1 MKKFAHMM
9 LLFGLVSLLG
19 MTNVSLA
26 NQTPNA
32 NLNPNSNLNQSP
44 SLNQSP
50 NQGLDI
56 SQTGTQASQQHTSN
70 PPSKINFGPLFVQL
84 SDAMGALKAGNTAGT
99 LVHLN
104 KLDEDLSAMTATMTV
119 DSTEIQAVQKA
130 LQTAINEPNEQN
142 LSAFSSALYALEKS
156 QNPVDYSDKR
166 RVFAKKVMPV
176 FDEMVLALEQMKADD
191 AASIDKARQAYNR
204 FNTIWVANERVV
216 RNTSKGHYGKI
227 ETAMALIRVSIEST
241 PANPTQALAQAQ
253 ILKTEL
259 DSFNQGEISQAV
271 VVTGVSLNDGIALL
285 EQGLAAF
292 EQGDK
297 ATGEAKLGEFIMLW
311 TSIEGE
317 VSTRNPSL
325 YGRIESQ
332 IPVIMASGTDPKQ
345 QAVLAGLIDELN
357 AINPSAQY
365 SAVDSMLILLR
376 EGLEALLIVVALLS
390 ALKVANQPKGKKYIY
405 AGVGAGLIASVAGA
419 VALQQLFPA
428 MTSGASREMLEGVI
442 GIVAV
447 VMMIGIGAWLHSK
460 SSVQSWNAFIKRHM
474 GQALST
480 GSFVGLFGL
489 SFLSVFRE
497 GAETILFYVGILPNI
512 SMSNFLLGIGMA
524 LAILAAVAWVMLK
537 TSTKLPI
544 PKLFMLLTWLIYFL
558 GFKILG
564 VSVSAL
570 QLTNHLPRTVLP
582 SVPAIEWAGFYP
594 TIQTITAQLLYIVVI
609 VVLTVV
615 LKSLPKQSDKP
626 TA

>member
-1 MKKFAHMM
+1 MKSIAIFVLFTSTLSISLPSFASQMPATQNNAQTTINTQITTNTPTPQ
-9 LLFGLVSLLG
+9 GQINQQNQLV
-19 MTNVSLA
+19 
-26 NQTPNA
+26 NQT
-32 NLNPNSNLNQSP
+32 
-44 SLNQSP
+44 
-50 NQGLDI
+50 
-56 SQTGTQASQQHTSN
+56 
-70 PPSKINFGPLFVQL
+70 SKINFSPLFVQL
-84 SDAMGALKAGNTAGT
+84 SDAMGALKANDTSGA
-99 LVHLN
+99 VAHLN
-104 KLDEDLSAMTATMTV
+104 ELNQNLSAMTATMTA
-119 DSTEIQAVQKA
+119 DNSELQSVQTTLK
-130 LQTAINEPNEQN
+130 TAIGEPNEQN
-142 LSAFSSALYALEKS
+142 LSAFSSALYAFEKS

-166 RVFAKKVMPV
+166 RAFAKKVMPA
-176 FDEMVLALEQMKADD
+176 FDEMYLVLEQMKADD
-191 AASIDKARQAYNR
+191 TDSIDKARQAYNR

-241 PANPTQALAQAQ
+241 PANPKQALAQAQ
-253 ILKTEL
+253 ILKSQL
-259 DSFNQGEISQAV
+259 DSFNQGKTSQAV
-271 VVTGVSLNDGIALL
+271 VATGVSLSDGVVLL
-285 EQGLAAF
+285 KQGLAAF

-297 ATGEAKLGEFIMLW
+297 AVGEAKLGEFITLW
-311 TSIEGE
+311 ISIEGE

-325 YGRIESQ
+325 YSRIESQ
-332 IPVIMASGTDPKQ
+332 IPVIMASGSDKKQ
-345 QAVLAGLIDELN
+345 QMVLAGLIDELD
-357 AINPSAQY
+357 AINPSAKY

-390 ALKVANQPKGKKYIY
+390 ALQVANQPKGKKYIY
-405 AGVGAGLIASVAGA
+405 AGVGVGLLASVAGA
-419 VALQQLFPA
+419 IALQQLFPA
-428 MTSGASREMLEGVI
+428 MTSGANREMLEGII

-480 GSFVGLFGL
+480 GSFLGLFGL

-512 SMSNFLLGIGMA
+512 SMSDFLLGIAMA
-524 LAILAAVAWVMLK
+524 LAVLAVVAWVMLK

-564 VSVSAL
+564 VSLSAL

-582 SVPAIEWAGFYP
+582 SIPAIEWAGFYP
-594 TIQTITAQLLYIVVI
+594 TVQTITAQLIYIMVI
-609 VVLTVV
+609 VALWWYSKRQAQT
-615 LKSLPKQSDKP
+615 LAP
-626 TA
+626 

>member
-1 MKKFAHMM
+1 MKSIAIFVLFTSTLSISLPSFASQMPATQNNAQTTINTQITTNTPTPQ
-9 LLFGLVSLLG
+9 GQINQQNQLV
-19 MTNVSLA
+19 
-26 NQTPNA
+26 NQT
-32 NLNPNSNLNQSP
+32 
-44 SLNQSP
+44 
-50 NQGLDI
+50 
-56 SQTGTQASQQHTSN
+56 
-70 PPSKINFGPLFVQL
+70 SKINFSPLFVQL
-84 SDAMGALKAGNTAGT
+84 SDAMGALKANDTSGA
-99 LVHLN
+99 VAHLN
-104 KLDEDLSAMTATMTV
+104 ELNQNLSAMTATMTA
-119 DSTEIQAVQKA
+119 DSSELQSVQTTLK
-130 LQTAINEPNEQN
+130 TAIGEPNEQN
-142 LSAFSSALYALEKS
+142 LSAFSSALYAFEKS

-166 RVFAKKVMPV
+166 RAFAKKVMPA
-176 FDEMVLALEQMKADD
+176 FDEMVFVLEQMIADD
-191 AASIDKARQAYNR
+191 TASIDKARQAYNR

-259 DSFNQGEISQAV
+259 DSFNQGKISQAV
-271 VVTGVSLNDGIALL
+271 VATGVSLSDGVALL
-285 EQGLAAF
+285 KQGLTAF

-297 ATGEAKLGEFIMLW
+297 ATGEAKLGEFITLW

-325 YGRIESQ
+325 YSRIESQ
-332 IPVIMASGTDPKQ
+332 IPIIMASGSDKKQ
-345 QAVLAGLIDELN
+345 QLVLAGLIDELD
-357 AINPSAQY
+357 AINPSAKY

-376 EGLEALLIVVALLS
+376 EGLEALLIVMALLS
-390 ALKVANQPKGKKYIY
+390 ALQVANQPKGKKYIY
-405 AGVGAGLIASVAGA
+405 TGVGVGLIASIAGA
-419 VALQQLFPA
+419 IALQQLFPA
-428 MTSGASREMLEGVI
+428 MTSGANREMLEGI
-442 GIVAV
+442 
-447 VMMIGIGAWLHSK
+447 IGIGAWLHSK

-480 GSFVGLFGL
+480 GSFLGLFGL

-512 SMSNFLLGIGMA
+512 SMSNFLLGIVMA
-524 LAILAAVAWVMLK
+524 LAVLAVVAWVMLK

-564 VSVSAL
+564 VSLSAL

-582 SVPAIEWAGFYP
+582 SIPAIEWVGFYP
-594 TIQTITAQLLYIVVI
+594 TVQTITAQLIYIMVI
-609 VVLTVV
+609 VALWRYSKRQAQT
-615 LKSLPKQSDKP
+615 LAP
-626 TA
+626 

>member
-1 MKKFAHMM
+1 MKSIAIFVLFTSTLSISLPSFASQMPATQNDTQTTANTQITTNTPTPQ
-9 LLFGLVSLLG
+9 GQINQQNQLV
-19 MTNVSLA
+19 
-26 NQTPNA
+26 NQT
-32 NLNPNSNLNQSP
+32 
-44 SLNQSP
+44 
-50 NQGLDI
+50 
-56 SQTGTQASQQHTSN
+56 
-70 PPSKINFGPLFVQL
+70 SKINFSPLFVQL
-84 SDAMGALKAGNTAGT
+84 SDAMGALKANDTSGA
-99 LVHLN
+99 VAHLN
-104 KLDEDLSAMTATMTV
+104 ELNQNLSAMTATMTA
-119 DSTEIQAVQKA
+119 DSSELQSVQTTLK
-130 LQTAINEPNEQN
+130 TAIGEPNEQN
-142 LSAFSSALYALEKS
+142 LSAFSSALYAFEKS

-166 RVFAKKVMPV
+166 RAFAKKVMPA
-176 FDEMVLALEQMKADD
+176 FDEMYLVLEQMKADD
-191 AASIDKARQAYNR
+191 ADSIDKARQAYNR

-241 PANPTQALAQAQ
+241 PANPKQALAQAQ
-253 ILKTEL
+253 ILKSQL
-259 DSFNQGEISQAV
+259 DSFNQGKTSQAV
-271 VVTGVSLNDGIALL
+271 VATGVSLSDGVVLL
-285 EQGLAAF
+285 KQGLTAF

-297 ATGEAKLGEFIMLW
+297 ATGEAKLGEFITLW
-311 TSIEGE
+311 ISIEGE

-325 YGRIESQ
+325 YSRIESQ
-332 IPVIMASGTDPKQ
+332 IPVIMASGSDKKQ
-345 QAVLAGLIDELN
+345 QMVLAGLIDELD
-357 AINPSAQY
+357 AINPSAKY

-405 AGVGAGLIASVAGA
+405 AGVVTGLLASVAGA
-419 VALQQLFPA
+419 IALQQLFPA
-428 MTSGASREMLEGVI
+428 MTSGANREMLEGII

-524 LAILAAVAWVMLK
+524 LATLAVVAWFMLK

-544 PKLFMLLTWLIYFL
+544 PKLFMLLTGLLYFL

-564 VSVSAL
+564 VSLSAL

-582 SVPAIEWAGFYP
+582 NIPAIEWAGFYP
-594 TIQTITAQLLYIVVI
+594 TVQTITAQLLYIMVI
-609 VVLTVV
+609 VALWCY
-615 LKSLPKQSDKP
+615 SKQQERRMIG
-626 TA
+626 

>member
-1 MKKFAHMM
+1 MKPIAIFVLFASTLSM
-9 LLFGLVSLLG
+9 SLPSFASQIPATQASTQISTTIDQNKKDVQNQVL
-19 MTNVSLA
+19 
-26 NQTPNA
+26 NQTP
-32 NLNPNSNLNQSP
+32 
-44 SLNQSP
+44 
-50 NQGLDI
+50 
-56 SQTGTQASQQHTSN
+56 
-70 PPSKINFGPLFVQL
+70 KINFSPLFVQL
-84 SDAMGALKAGNTAGT
+84 SDAMGALKVNDTAGA
-99 LVHLN
+99 VAHLT
-104 KLDEDLSAMTATMTV
+104 KLNGDLSAMT
-119 DSTEIQAVQKA
+119 
-130 LQTAINEPNEQN
+130 TAINTDNPELKSAQDTLKTAIHEPNEQN

-166 RVFAKKVMPV
+166 RAFAKKVMPA
-176 FDEMVLALEQMKADD
+176 FDEMVLVLEQMTADD
-191 AASIDKARQAYNR
+191 TASIDKARQAYNR
-204 FNTIWVANERVV
+204 FNAIWVANERVV

-259 DSFNQGEISQAV
+259 DSFNQGKISQAV
-271 VVTGVSLNDGIALL
+271 AATGVSLSDGVALL
-285 EQGLAAF
+285 KQGLTAF

-297 ATGEAKLGEFIMLW
+297 ATGEAKLGEFITLW

-317 VSTRNPSL
+317 VGTRNPSL
-325 YGRIESQ
+325 YSRIESQ
-332 IPVIMASGTDPKQ
+332 IPIIMASGSDKKQ
-345 QAVLAGLIDELN
+345 QLVLAGLIDELD
-357 AINPSAQY
+357 AINPSAKY

-376 EGLEALLIVVALLS
+376 EGLEALLIVMALLS
-390 ALKVANQPKGKKYIY
+390 ALQVANQPKGKKYIY
-405 AGVGAGLIASVAGA
+405 AGVGVGLIASIAGA
-419 VALQQLFPA
+419 IALQQLFPA
-428 MTSGASREMLEGVI
+428 MTSGANREMLEGII

-447 VMMIGIGAWLHSK
+447 VMMVGIGAWLHSK

-480 GSFVGLFGL
+480 GSFLGLFGL

-512 SMSNFLLGIGMA
+512 SMSNFLLGIVMA
-524 LAILAAVAWVMLK
+524 LAVLAVVAWVMLK

-564 VSVSAL
+564 VSLSAL

-582 SVPAIEWAGFYP
+582 SIPAIEWAGFYP
-594 TIQTITAQLLYIVVI
+594 TVQTITAQLIYIMVI
-609 VVLTVV
+609 IALWWYSKRQAH
-615 LKSLPKQSDKP
+615 LS
-626 TA
+626 